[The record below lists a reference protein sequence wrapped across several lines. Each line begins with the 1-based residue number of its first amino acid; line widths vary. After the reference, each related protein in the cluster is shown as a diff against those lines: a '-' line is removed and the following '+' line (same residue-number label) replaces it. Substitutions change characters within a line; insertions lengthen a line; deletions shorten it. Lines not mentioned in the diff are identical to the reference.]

1 MLPLSAMKLEH
12 PVPHAFAV
20 TSLLLLPIVIQFSR
34 RIGSLSTSKK
44 RADSDSEPERRE
56 VERPPWTL
64 PVLHNTLSFI
74 LADDSIHEWI
84 TRNCERFE
92 GKPFT
97 LKVLGLPQML
107 VVSTPEA
114 FEDVLKNQFM
124 NFPKGPQCHE
134 NMKELLHVGDGVF
147 AVDGVKWAHQRD
159 VTRGLFRMNEL
170 RECMVEAVTRH
181 TMALHDVLKQICAR
195 NRSVDLYKLLSCFS
209 TEAFAEISFGLK
221 MDCLRANKEL
231 PFQAAFDRA
240 QRLTALRFV
249 RPRWFWKMQQ
259 RLGIGAEDQLQLDI
273 KEIDATV
280 LSIVQRVLA
289 QRAMTPENDTDKTT
303 NMLSLFLDTIAKD
316 PTMDEELYDPV
327 HLRDVVVN
335 FLVAGRDTTAQALS
349 WFFYS
354 ISQNPRV
361 EAKLRRE
368 IYKKLPEV
376 MTAECC
382 VSTLQQVNKLV
393 YLEAAIKETLRLYPS
408 MPISPKYAVR
418 DTLLSDGTFVAAGS
432 MIDPTTKKIA
442 SVSAFKFVA
451 FGAGPRMCLGSS
463 LAGLEL
469 KLVAAALLSRFHI
482 HVENPEDV
490 SYGFSL
496 TLPVKGPMNARLAR
510 VSASF
515 G

>member
-1 MLPLSAMKLEH
+1 
-12 PVPHAFAV
+12 
-20 TSLLLLPIVIQFSR
+20 
-34 RIGSLSTSKK
+34 
-44 RADSDSEPERRE
+44 
-56 VERPPWTL
+56 
-64 PVLHNTLSFI
+64 
-74 LADDSIHEWI
+74 
-84 TRNCERFE
+84 
-92 GKPFT
+92 
-97 LKVLGLPQML
+97 
-107 VVSTPEA
+107 
-114 FEDVLKNQFM
+114 M
-124 NFPKGPQCHE
+124 NFPKGPQYHE
-134 NMKELLHVGDGVF
+134 NMKELLGDGVF

-240 QRLTALRFV
+240 QRLTALRFI

-259 RLGIGAEDQLQLDI
+259 RLGLGAEDQLQLDI

-289 QRAMTPENDTDKTT
+289 QRAVTPEDGTDKTT

-361 EAKLRRE
+361 EAKLRRG
-368 IYKKLPEV
+368 I
-376 MTAECC
+376 
-382 VSTLQQVNKLV
+382 
-393 YLEAAIKETLRLYPS
+393 
-408 MPISPKYAVR
+408 
-418 DTLLSDGTFVAAGS
+418 
-432 MIDPTTKKIA
+432 
-442 SVSAFKFVA
+442 
-451 FGAGPRMCLGSS
+451 
-463 LAGLEL
+463 
-469 KLVAAALLSRFHI
+469 
-482 HVENPEDV
+482 
-490 SYGFSL
+490 
-496 TLPVKGPMNARLAR
+496 
-510 VSASF
+510 
-515 G
+515 